1 MMMEKHVISRIT
13 TPRGE
18 IQLQKNQNHYEIV
31 INGVFVMAT
40 YNGFSEKQMF
50 ITAFNYLDK
59 PDKLHVLIGGLGV
72 GYTLEAAVRKRR
84 VEKID
89 VVEIEPSII
98 EWNKEYFCKLN
109 KNAVFNKKVNLIN
122 DDFRNFIKRTSNVYD
137 IICVDVDNG
146 PNWLVLETNEEL
158 YKETSLYTMSNLLK
172 RGGVL
177 SIWSASES
185 SSLFEKMKGVFGNIF
200 VKEVRQRYGEEK
212 ELASYV
218 YVSKKIKNSTGKT
231 DSQVKK

>member
-1 MMMEKHVISRIT
+1 MLMEKQVISRMT

-31 INGVFVMAT
+31 MNGVFVMAT

-50 ITAFNYLDK
+50 LTAFNYLDE
-59 PDKLHVLIGGLGV
+59 PDRLHVLIGGLGV
-72 GYTLEAAVRKRR
+72 GYTLEAAVRRR
-84 VEKID
+84 KVEKID

-98 EWNKEYFCKLN
+98 EWNKKYFCKLN
-109 KNAVFNKKVNLIN
+109 KNALLNKKVNIIN
-122 DDFRNFIKRTSNVYD
+122 DDFRDFIKKTSNVYD

-146 PNWLVLETNEEL
+146 PDWLVLETNEEL
-158 YKETSLYTMSNLLK
+158 YKETSLHTMSNLLK
-172 RGGVL
+172 KGGVL

-185 SSLFEKMKGVFGNIF
+185 SSLFEKMKRVFGNIF

-212 ELASYV
+212 ELTSYI
-218 YVSKKIKNSTGKT
+218 YVSKKM
-231 DSQVKK
+231 KKFPG